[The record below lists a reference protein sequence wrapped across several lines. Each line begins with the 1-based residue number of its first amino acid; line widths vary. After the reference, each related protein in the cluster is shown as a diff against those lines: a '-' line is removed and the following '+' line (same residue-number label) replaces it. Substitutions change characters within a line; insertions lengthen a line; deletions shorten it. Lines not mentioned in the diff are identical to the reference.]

1 MMADEQ
7 AKPAADEEKKHGDP
21 LEDSHAHNAIPAA
34 EDGGHDRS
42 VAAHL
47 HEHSHLHDNMNAVQ
61 HHVPSQQLREPPQE
75 VTRTGKGHRGE

>member
-1 MMADEQ
+1 MADEHTTQ
-7 AKPAADEEKKHGDP
+7 NETNPATPE
-21 LEDSHAHNAIPAA
+21 HNAIPKA

-47 HEHSHLHDNMNAVQ
+47 HEHTHLHDNKNAVQ

>member
-1 MMADEQ
+1 MADEQ
-7 AKPAADEEKKHGDP
+7 VKPADEVKDHGTQGA
-21 LEDSHAHNAIPAA
+21 STHSAIPKA

-47 HEHSHLHDNMNAVQ
+47 HEHTHLHDNMNAVQ